1 MAEENNP
8 APAGKEPE
16 LAIIRIYLK
25 DVSFETPN
33 SPAVFTQEFNPATKI
48 QVNTEVN
55 ALDENIY
62 EVVLTITVTADH
74 QDTIF
79 FLVEVQQA
87 GIFNIKGYD
96 DAQRGSLLRAYCLN
110 TLFPYAREAIS
121 DLVIKGGFPPMVL
134 APINFDG
141 RQPEETSKTNTQPV
155 TPE

>member
-48 QVNTEVN
+48 QVNTAVN

-96 DAQRGSLLRAYCLN
+96 DTQRGSLLRAYCLN

-121 DLVIKGGFPPMVL
+121 DLVVKGGFPSLVL

-141 RQPEETSKTNTQPV
+141 QQPEETSKTNTQPV